1 MKRPALYRAAFA
13 VAAASV
19 LGFGATQAL
28 AAPASAEP
36 PACKPRTCDQ
46 QCIAQG
52 LSGGT
57 CFGDECACYIID

>member
-1 MKRPALYRAAFA
+1 MKRFGLHRSIFAL
-13 VAAASV
+13 AAACA

-28 AAPASAEP
+28 AAPAEAAP
-36 PACKPRTCDQ
+36 PVCKKHTCDQ
-46 QCIAQG
+46 QCIAMG